1 MRIDVKKFLF
11 IGIHHEVD
19 AFFLRAQ
26 DLGVIQFV
34 SQHGVKGGG
43 PSQQVEE
50 YIQAIKVLRSL
61 PTTAQEDFDEID
73 APTLLAKAIISLR
86 HTINEVEEKIR
97 TIDLEIARVRPFG
110 DFSLEDIA
118 YIDQQGHRKLQFFC
132 GKKGQLIENLPD
144 SLLFVSSEEELDYY
158 VGVSPLGEAISHPG
172 LVEMQIE
179 QPLGALRI
187 RRCALADKLRGAQ
200 AQLRPYARYNSGLH
214 QALAIAINSH
224 TLQEARTFAAPAV
237 DDTLFLVSGWVP
249 ADKTETL
256 QQLAQQMHIYINE
269 VLPGPDEVAPTYLE
283 NAGVR
288 RIGEDLVHVYDTPSN
303 SDKDP
308 SLWVLVWFSLFF
320 AMIVGDGGYG
330 AIFLAIALYI
340 RYKSGRLHGVTKRV
354 WSLTVILF
362 SSCIVWGFLA
372 GSFFGIPLANE
383 NPLRDYSLT
392 HWLAHKKAAYHMF
405 QKDETWH
412 YWVEKYP
419 EKKEAATGKEFLAPV
434 DENVNELLDKFN
446 DHIMMEL
453 ALFIGCIHISTSL
466 LRYCR
471 RNLTAIGWFA
481 FIVGA
486 YCYLPYFLGA
496 TSLIHY
502 VFGLDMATAAHE
514 GVKLMIGGVTFS
526 LVVALILH
534 KFVGMLEIMQPIQ
547 IFSDVLSYLR
557 LYALG
562 LAGGIVSA
570 IVNEFALMSGWVLG
584 AALLIAGHLFN
595 MILALMGGIIHGLRL
610 NFLEW
615 YRYSFEGGGKIF
627 QPLFKISNE
636 IK

>member
-26 DLGVIQFV
+26 QLGVIQFV
-34 SQHGVKGGG
+34 SKHGVKAG
-43 PSQQVEE
+43 SASALIEE
-50 YIQAIKVLRSL
+50 YIHAIKVLRSL
-61 PTTAQEDFDEID
+61 PTTVQEDFDEVD
-73 APTLLAKAIISLR
+73 APKMLAKAILSLR
-86 HTINEVEEKIR
+86 HTINDLEEKIR

-118 YIDQQGHRKLQFFC
+118 YIEQQGHRKLQFFC
-132 GKKGQLIENLPD
+132 GKKGRIIEDLPD
-144 SLLFVSSEEELDYY
+144 SVLFVSSEEELDYY
-158 VGVSPLGEAISHPG
+158 VGISPQSEGVSHPS
-172 LVEMQIE
+172 LVEMHIE
-179 QPLGALRI
+179 QPVGALR
-187 RRCALADKLRGAQ
+187 RRRAATADKLQGAH
-200 AQLRPYARYNSGLH
+200 AQLKPYARYNSALH

-224 TLQEARTFAAPAV
+224 TLQEARSFAAPAV
-237 DDTLFLVSGWVP
+237 EGALFLVSGWVP
-249 ADKTETL
+249 ADKTEAL
-256 QQLAQQMHIYINE
+256 RQLAQQMHIYVDE
-269 VLPGPDEVAPTYLE
+269 VLPDAGEVAPTYLE
-283 NAGVR
+283 NAGAC

-330 AIFLAIALYI
+330 AIFLAIALYV
-340 RYKSGRLHGVTKRV
+340 RYKSGRLYGFSKRM

-372 GSFFGIPLANE
+372 GSFFGISLAND
-383 NPLRDYSLT
+383 NPLRSYSLT
-392 HWLAHKKAAYHMF
+392 HWLAQKKAAYHMV
-405 QKDETWH
+405 QEDETWH

-434 DENVNELLDKFN
+434 DDSVNELLDKFN

-496 TSLIHY
+496 TSLIYY

-534 KFVGMLEIMQPIQ
+534 KFIGMLEIMQPIQ

-627 QPLFKISNE
+627 QPLCKISNE